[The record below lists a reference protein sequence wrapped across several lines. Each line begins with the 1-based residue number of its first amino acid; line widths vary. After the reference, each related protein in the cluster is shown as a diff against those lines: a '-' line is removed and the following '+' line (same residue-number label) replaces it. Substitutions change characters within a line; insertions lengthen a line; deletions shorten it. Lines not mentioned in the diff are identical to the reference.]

1 MCNQDR
7 AHGQLMFSED
17 ILAASQ
23 GSDTEVCNTE
33 KSDVKERFI
42 HAVCCTASTGEHLHK
57 ASPPP

>member
-1 MCNQDR
+1 
-7 AHGQLMFSED
+7 MFSED

-42 HAVCCTASTGEHLHK
+42 HAVCCTASTGEYLHK
-57 ASPPP
+57 GSPPP